1 MKRNSGINAQIL
13 TGWLLLLL
21 FVFPPA
27 ARTVH
32 TCQYVYSHNIKH
44 DEHHGHAHHDCNS
57 CAICQFVLS
66 PFTET
71 ESVEFDFAVKAVNCE
86 QLTYWENINS
96 PAEYS
101 YMLRAPPEHSPPIL
115 RTRA

>member
-21 FVFPPA
+21 FALPPA
-27 ARTVH
+27 AKTFHV
-32 TCQYVYSHNIKH
+32 CQCIYSHNNERH
-44 DEHHGHAHHDCNS
+44 NSHANHSHHDCDT

-71 ESVEFDFAVKAVNCE
+71 ESIEFNFAVKTVNSE
-86 QLTYWENINS
+86 EFTYWQNINYHV
-96 PAEYS
+96 AYS
-101 YMLRAPPEHSPPIL
+101 YMLRAPPC
-115 RTRA
+115 A